1 MTGTSTRDRIIEAA
15 AALLTEGGR
24 EAVSTRAVCAAAH
37 VQAPAIYRFFGDK
50 QGLLDAVARYGLE
63 SYLSDKKSL
72 EETADPVDDLRRGWD
87 LHIGFGLA
95 QPAFYTLI
103 YGDPRPGA
111 ESPAAAEASAILAAK
126 VRRVAQAGRLR
137 VHEERAAQLVHAA
150 GRGITLTLIG
160 MPPDRRD
167 PALATIA
174 RESVLATVTTDV
186 PETGADPGPVS
197 AAVALRAT
205 LPETTVLTAT
215 ERALLADWLERIA
228 TSGAQASP
236 PPGAGTRTRAAARG
250 RSPAS

>member
-1 MTGTSTRDRIIEAA
+1 MTGTSTRDRIVEAA
-15 AALLTEGGR
+15 AALLTQGGR
-24 EAVSTRAVCAAAH
+24 EAVSTRAVCAAAQ

-63 SYLSDKKSL
+63 AYLSDKKSL
-72 EETADPVDDLRRGWD
+72 EQTADPVNDLRRGWD

-111 ESPAAAEASAILAAK
+111 DSPAAAEASAILAAL

-137 VHEERAAQLVHAA
+137 VNEERAVQLVHSA
-150 GRGITLTLIG
+150 GRGLTLTLIG

-167 PALATIA
+167 PELSTIA
-174 RESVLATVTTDV
+174 RESVLATVTTGV
-186 PETGADPGPVS
+186 PESGADTGPVS

-205 LPETTVLTAT
+205 LPEATVLTAN

-228 TSGAQASP
+228 TAGTPVPASSGA
-236 PPGAGTRTRAAARG
+236 GTRAAARG
-250 RSPAS
+250 RPAVS